1 MPGTPW
7 RQYFYASLTDTAM
20 TKQKIFLLFLAV
32 FFIAFHGF
40 GQVSY
45 KTQATKMSV
54 TGSSTLHEWTS
65 EVSQIEWTG
74 LITIIDHQIEAKN
87 VTITIPVKGIKSE
100 HGKMMDNKTYES
112 FKSDKNP
119 NLTYKVTGSKT
130 KTIGNDTFMEVT
142 GVLTMA
148 GVSKTIS
155 LDVKS
160 KTLPNGN
167 MVLTAS
173 QKIKM
178 TEFKME
184 PPTAMMGSIKVGD
197 EVTVN
202 FEITLT
208 TDKI

>member
-1 MPGTPW
+1 
-7 RQYFYASLTDTAM
+7 
-20 TKQKIFLLFLAV
+20 
-32 FFIAFHGF
+32 
-40 GQVSY
+40 VSY
-45 KTQATKMSV
+45 KTQASKMFI

-74 LITIIDHQIEAKN
+74 LISVIDRQIEAKN

-100 HGKMMDNKTYES
+100 HGKMMDNKTFEA

-130 KTIGNDTFMEVT
+130 KIVGNDTFMEVT

-148 GVSKTIS
+148 GVSKPVV
-155 LDVKS
+155 LEVKS

-167 MVLTAS
+167 MTLTAS
-173 QKIKM
+173 QKIRM
-178 TEFKME
+178 TDFKME